1 MRCNNCGAGNLA
13 DAKYCGTCGW
23 AIESPEDESP
33 DDENT
38 VRGQVEPFS
47 EAHAVG
53 MSSAP
58 RSLIE
63 LLMESG
69 RVYRKRLPVFLGIGL
84 IPQVP
89 GLLGLGPLPLWWEI
103 TLIIA
108 SLGLTALTFGA
119 VTHAVA
125 RDYLGLTPTVGS
137 SYSGAWQNRL
147 TLVVC
152 LFIHVVLLVVSLLLI
167 VLLVGIPMLFLLLV
181 LLWFYPQ
188 VIMVEHLGPVE
199 AFRRSITLVQGNWWR
214 LFGIGI
220 AYSALPVALTV
231 AVLTLSP
238 DPANSKL
245 VSLISAVIGTVTT
258 PWIMI
263 GSTLAYFDLRVRKE
277 GYSVESLRAEL
288 ERTGPA

>member
-1 MRCNNCGAGNLA
+1 MRCNNCGAGKLA
-13 DAKYCGTCGW
+13 GANYCGNCGLGF
-23 AIESPEDESP
+23 ESPEDE
-33 DDENT
+33 NA
-38 VRGQVEPFS
+38 VRGQLDPRGEGQ
-47 EAHAVG
+47 AG
-53 MSSAP
+53 GISSAP

-63 LLMESG
+63 LLTESA

-84 IPQVP
+84 IPQIP
-89 GLLGLGPLPLWWEI
+89 GLVGLGPLPLWWEI

-119 VTHAVA
+119 ITHAVA

-137 SYSGAWQNRL
+137 SYSGAWRNGIN
-147 TLVVC
+147 LVVC
-152 LFIHVVLLVVSLLLI
+152 LFVHVALLAASFVLSL
-167 VLLVGIPMLFLLLV
+167 LLVGIPMLFLLLV

-188 VIMVEHLGPVE
+188 AVIIEHLGPVE
-199 AFRRSITLVQGNWWR
+199 AFRRSILLVRGNWWR
-214 LFGIGI
+214 IFGIGI
-220 AYSALPVALTV
+220 AYSALPVAV
-231 AVLTLSP
+231 AVVVVTLSP

-245 VSLISAVIGTVTT
+245 VGLISAVIGTVTT

-277 GYSVESLRAEL
+277 GYSVESLGTEL

>member
-13 DAKYCGTCGW
+13 GANYCGTCGR
-23 AIESPEDESP
+23 ALESQE
-33 DDENT
+33 DENT
-38 VRGQVEPFS
+38 DRCQVEHSGQGHDSGTP
-47 EAHAVG
+47 
-53 MSSAP
+53 SAP

-63 LLMESG
+63 LLTESA
-69 RVYRKRLPVFLGIGL
+69 RLYRKRLPLFLGIGL

-89 GLLGLGPLPLWWEI
+89 GLVGLGPLPLWWEI

-119 VTHAVA
+119 ITHAVA

-137 SYSGAWQNRL
+137 SYSGAWQSGIN
-147 TLVVC
+147 LVVC
-152 LFIHVVLLVVSLLLI
+152 LFIHLVLLLISLLLF

-199 AFRRSITLVQGNWWR
+199 AFRRSIMLVQGNWWR
-214 LFGIGI
+214 IFGVGI
-220 AYSALPVALTV
+220 AYCALPVALAV
-231 AVLTLSP
+231 AVVTLSA

-245 VSLISAVIGTVTT
+245 VGLISAVIGTITT

-277 GYSVESLRAEL
+277 GYSLESLGTEL
-288 ERTGPA
+288 ERTGSE